1 MEISIDDIMNMEIE
15 TPPPLAVQ
23 ENIVEDITRL
33 MSEGKSQAEAL
44 HLVFGYSKM
53 GNKESYTIL
62 ELQDRSMDTHSQKT
76 SK

>member
-53 GNKESYTIL
+53 GNKVS
-62 ELQDRSMDTHSQKT
+62 
-76 SK
+76 

>member
-1 MEISIDDIMNMEIE
+1 MTRNKMEISIDDIRNMEIE

-53 GNKESYTIL
+53 GNKVS
-62 ELQDRSMDTHSQKT
+62 
-76 SK
+76 